1 MRIKDIVLK
10 LNRRLLRLRLQPI
23 RVFCFHGV
31 VGETNENNPDSIPTS
46 FLMETIQQLLN
57 SGYKFISLKDAY
69 VHIKDD
75 KIRMNKYAVLTADD
89 GLKCQLDVLAWL
101 EEKNIPITLSLNVLS
116 MSNKVCGLPYRKW
129 YHIEDKDTEKRYAE
143 QLYISETELNGIKSD
158 LVTFALHGV
167 NHDEPSTG
175 ISIDDFKR
183 DVEACMQKFSSSKH
197 YVPFYAYKYGKHN
210 RNTDEVLHQYN
221 LTPILVDGEKNY
233 NDASYIHRESL
244 EAIYKKCQPKLS

>member
-1 MRIKDIVLK
+1 MSRFVDKLKKKWSRI
-10 LNRRLLRLRLQPI
+10 RFRPI

-31 VGETNENNPDSIPTS
+31 VGDTDENNPDSIPKS
-46 FLMETIQQLLN
+46 FLMESIQQLLN
-57 SGYKFISLKDAY
+57 SGYKFISLKDAHA
-69 VHIKDD
+69 HIKND

-89 GLKCQLDVLAWL
+89 GLKCQLEVLSWL

-116 MSNKVCGLPYRKW
+116 LSNKVCGLPYRKW
-129 YHIEDKDTEKRYAE
+129 YHIEDKDTEKQYAE
-143 QLYISETELNGIKSD
+143 QLYISESELQEIKSE

-167 NHDEPSTG
+167 NHDEPSTE
-175 ISIDDFKR
+175 ISLGDFKQ
-183 DVEACMQKFSSSKH
+183 DVESCIQKFSSSKH

-210 RNTDEVLHQYN
+210 RNTDEVLRQYG

-233 NDASYIHRESL
+233 NDVSCIHRESL